1 MGCGWGIYLLGFI
14 VGVGAGGARSS
25 FEPLP
30 SERLTYPSLSR
41 VPTVSNETS
50 GTFPGKKVVS
60 TSSQQCSNIDA
71 ADRDLSPLPPN
82 GSKEFAPWCS
92 TKDKP
97 HSSRCFKK
105 FQLFYLRRED

>member
-14 VGVGAGGARSS
+14 VGVGAGGAWSS
-25 FEPLP
+25 FEPFP

-71 ADRDLSPLPPN
+71 ADRDLSPLPPQWIQRVC
-82 GSKEFAPWCS
+82 PMV
-92 TKDKP
+92 
-97 HSSRCFKK
+97 
-105 FQLFYLRRED
+105 